1 MQAMFSPQTLFVIPE
16 LSPTNI
22 TVEKIK
28 GVMMTDE
35 MLAEAEEKLFN
46 DLRDEPC
53 IVCGDPY
60 MYVLGSYTPEQ
71 PSGAPKRVDNVPGL
85 YYTLCQNCFN
95 NGRIPTARIEA
106 VYRRKFGKI
115 AA

>member
-1 MQAMFSPQTLFVIPE
+1 
-16 LSPTNI
+16 
-22 TVEKIK
+22 
-28 GVMMTDE
+28 MMTDD

-60 MYVLGSYTPEQ
+60 MHVLGSYTPEKEA
-71 PSGAPKRVDNVPGL
+71 GAPKREDKAPVL

>member
-1 MQAMFSPQTLFVIPE
+1 
-16 LSPTNI
+16 
-22 TVEKIK
+22 
-28 GVMMTDE
+28 MMIDE
-35 MLAEAEEKLFN
+35 MIAEAEEKLFN

-53 IVCGDPY
+53 IVCGEPY
-60 MYVLGSYTPEQ
+60 MYVLGSYTPEK
-71 PSGAPKRVDNVPGL
+71 PSEAPKRGDKAPVL
-85 YYTLCQNCFN
+85 YYTLCQKCFN

>member
-1 MQAMFSPQTLFVIPE
+1 M
-16 LSPTNI
+16 TN
-22 TVEKIK
+22 
-28 GVMMTDE
+28 E

-60 MYVLGSYTPEQ
+60 MHVLGSYIPEKLANTSQ
-71 PSGAPKRVDNVPGL
+71 RREKAPVL
-85 YYTLCQNCFN
+85 YYTLCKKCFN
-95 NGRIPTARIEA
+95 DGRIPAARIEA
-106 VYRRKFGKI
+106 VYRSKFGTI

>member
-1 MQAMFSPQTLFVIPE
+1 MFSPQTLFVIPE

-71 PSGAPKRVDNVPGL
+71 PSGAPKRVDKVPVL

-95 NGRIPTARIEA
+95 NGRIPTAR
-106 VYRRKFGKI
+106 
-115 AA
+115 

>member
-1 MQAMFSPQTLFVIPE
+1 
-16 LSPTNI
+16 
-22 TVEKIK
+22 
-28 GVMMTDE
+28 MTDE
-35 MLAEAEEKLFN
+35 MRVEAEEKLFN

-53 IVCGDPY
+53 IACGEPY
-60 MYVLGSYTPEQ
+60 LYVIGSYTPEE
-71 PSGAPKRVDNVPGL
+71 PKRSGRREEKAPVL
-85 YYTLCQNCFN
+85 YYTLCQKCFN

>member
-1 MQAMFSPQTLFVIPE
+1 
-16 LSPTNI
+16 
-22 TVEKIK
+22 
-28 GVMMTDE
+28 MTDE

-60 MYVLGSYTPEQ
+60 MYVLGSYTPEK
-71 PSGAPKRVDNVPGL
+71 PSEAPKQGDKAPVL

-106 VYRRKFGKI
+106 VYRDKFGKK

>member
-1 MQAMFSPQTLFVIPE
+1 
-16 LSPTNI
+16 
-22 TVEKIK
+22 
-28 GVMMTDE
+28 MMTDE

-53 IVCGDPY
+53 VVCGDPY
-60 MYVLGSYTPEQ
+60 MYVMGSYTPEDI
-71 PSGAPKRVDNVPGL
+71 SAASKHKEKAPVL
-85 YYTLCQNCFN
+85 YYTLCQRCFN

-106 VYRRKFGKI
+106 VYRSKFGKI

>member
-1 MQAMFSPQTLFVIPE
+1 
-16 LSPTNI
+16 
-22 TVEKIK
+22 
-28 GVMMTDE
+28 MTDE

-60 MYVLGSYTPEQ
+60 MYVLGSYTPEKSVAVTKQ
-71 PSGAPKRVDNVPGL
+71 EDRTPVL
-85 YYTLCQNCFN
+85 YYTLCQKCFN
-95 NGRIPTARIEA
+95 NGRIPTDRIEA
-106 VYRRKFGKI
+106 VYRSKFGKI

>member
-1 MQAMFSPQTLFVIPE
+1 
-16 LSPTNI
+16 
-22 TVEKIK
+22 
-28 GVMMTDE
+28 MMTDE

-71 PSGAPKRVDNVPGL
+71 LPEVSKREDKTPVL
-85 YYTLCQNCFN
+85 YYTLCQKCFN

-106 VYRRKFGKI
+106 AYRRKFGRI

>member
-1 MQAMFSPQTLFVIPE
+1 
-16 LSPTNI
+16 
-22 TVEKIK
+22 
-28 GVMMTDE
+28 MTDK
-35 MLAEAEEKLFN
+35 MLVGAEEKSYN

-60 MYVLGSYTPEQ
+60 MYVLGSYTPEEPTRFAKQ
-71 PSGAPKRVDNVPGL
+71 DDKAPVL
-85 YYTLCQNCFN
+85 YYTLCQKCFN

-106 VYRRKFGKI
+106 VYRSKFGKI

>member
-1 MQAMFSPQTLFVIPE
+1 MFSPQTLFVIPE

-71 PSGAPKRVDNVPGL
+71 PSGAPKRVDKVPVL
-85 YYTLCQNCFN
+85 YYTLCQKCFN
-95 NGRIPTARIEA
+95 NGRIPTARREA
-106 VYRRKFGKI
+106 VSRRQFGKL